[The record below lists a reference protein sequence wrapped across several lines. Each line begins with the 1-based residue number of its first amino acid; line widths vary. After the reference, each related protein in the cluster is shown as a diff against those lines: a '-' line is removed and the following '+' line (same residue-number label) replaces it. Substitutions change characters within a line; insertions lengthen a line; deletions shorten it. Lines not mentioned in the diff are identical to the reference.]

1 MQYDISDFTSCVN
14 DETRRD
20 SGALLYKIK
29 FINKII
35 KYSRNAL
42 KMGFFCLVRAVWVC
56 IKKYNF
62 LRKLTANDDNN

>member
-42 KMGFFCLVRAVWVC
+42 KMGFFCLVRAV
-56 IKKYNF
+56 
-62 LRKLTANDDNN
+62 